1 MPTHSTVEIK
11 DLALAT
17 RIGTFKPNETAPKTH
32 HLDLTLSIDPRLVL
46 IAIDDMAHVFD
57 YDPLVIE
64 IDRIARDGHYETQ
77 ERLITR
83 IVHACAAYD
92 AITSLEIF
100 LRKGPVLAE
109 SGRLGLRL
117 SVDTAGLASIRQ
129 TKYPKSLEC
138 YL

>member
-17 RIGTFKPNETAPKTH
+17 RIGTFKPNEAAPKTH
-32 HLDLTLSIDPRLVL
+32 LIDLTLSIDPRLVL

-57 YDPLVIE
+57 YDPLVAE

-83 IVHACAAYD
+83 IVQACATHD
-92 AITSLEIF
+92 AITALEIF
-100 LRKGPVLAE
+100 LRKGPVLAD
-109 SGRLGLRL
+109 SGMLGLRL
-117 SVDTAGLASIRQ
+117 TVDGAGLAAIRQ
-129 TKYPKSLEC
+129 AL
-138 YL
+138 

>member
-11 DLALAT
+11 DLALVT
-17 RIGTFKPNETAPKTH
+17 RIGTFKPNEAVPKTH

-57 YDPLVIE
+57 YDPLVAE

-83 IVHACAAYD
+83 IVQACATHD
-92 AITSLEIF
+92 AITALEIF
-100 LRKGPVLAE
+100 LRKGPVLAD
-109 SGRLGLRL
+109 SGMLGLRL
-117 SVDTAGLASIRQ
+117 TVDGAGLAAIRQ
-129 TKYPKSLEC
+129 AL
-138 YL
+138 

>member
-1 MPTHSTVEIK
+1 LPTHSTVEIK

-17 RIGTFKPNETAPKTH
+17 RIGTFEPNETAPKTH
-32 HLDLTLSIDPRLVL
+32 LLDLTLSIDPRLVL

-77 ERLITR
+77 ERLITL

-117 SVDTAGLASIRQ
+117 SVDAAGLASIRQ
-129 TKYPKSLEC
+129 TK
-138 YL
+138 

>member
-1 MPTHSTVEIK
+1 VPINSTVEIK

-32 HLDLTLSIDPRLVL
+32 RLDLTLSIDPNLVL

-57 YDPLVIE
+57 YDPLVAE

-83 IVHACAAYD
+83 IVQACAAHD
-92 AITSLEIF
+92 AITALEIF
-100 LRKGPVLAE
+100 LSKGPVLAD
-109 SGRLGLRL
+109 SGMLGLRL
-117 SVDTAGLASIRQ
+117 KVDAAGLTALRQ
-129 TKYPKSLEC
+129 TT
-138 YL
+138 